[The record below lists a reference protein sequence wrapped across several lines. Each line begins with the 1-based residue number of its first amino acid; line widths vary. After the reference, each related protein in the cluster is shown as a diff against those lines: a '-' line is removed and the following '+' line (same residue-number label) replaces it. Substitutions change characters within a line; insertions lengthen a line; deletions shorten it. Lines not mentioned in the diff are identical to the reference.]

1 MRALPTVIALAAL
14 LALVPAA
21 RADDGTDGDG
31 DGALVER
38 GELVVAPGR
47 RPIGGIA
54 IENLL
59 GDVRIE
65 GYDGDSVSIVAVKHA
80 PDARALE
87 RLRVVVIPDPD
98 GTVRL
103 STALLARDGRPST
116 ALAAVRIDLTV
127 RVPRAVKITG
137 RVSTGRLSVQNVDA
151 GADLDASTG
160 PIVVRNVAGVVFAR
174 SLAGSQRFEEVF
186 GSLDSHA
193 IDGDVSF
200 DTVRG
205 QALTAQVYQGDIEG
219 RRVSSQRVKL
229 SSIDGDIDLE
239 AEPQRGGALTLTSLR
254 GAVSLRVRP
263 TVGLTVRARAGGKA
277 SVPGAV
283 AGDDRWAEAQI
294 GARKGGAAVRIESR
308 FGDISFSLVQ

>member
-1 MRALPTVIALAAL
+1 MQRTLIALAAL
-14 LALVPAA
+14 AALTAAPSA
-21 RADDGTDGDG
+21 RADDGTDDDG

-38 GELVVAPGR
+38 GELMVAPGH
-47 RPIGGIA
+47 RPIGGVT

-65 GYDGDSVSIVAVKHA
+65 GYDGDSVAIVAVKHA

-87 RLRVVVIPDPD
+87 RLRVVVVPDPD

-103 STALLARDGRPST
+103 TTALLARDGRPAA
-116 ALAAVRIDLTV
+116 ALATVRIDLTV
-127 RVPRAVKITG
+127 RVPRAVKVTG
-137 RVSTGRLSVQNVDA
+137 RVSTGSLSVENVDA

-200 DTVRG
+200 DSVRG
-205 QALTAQVYQGDIEG
+205 AALTAQAYQGDIEG
-219 RRVSSQRVKL
+219 RRVSSRRVKV
-229 SSIDGDIDLE
+229 SSVAGDIDVE
-239 AEPQRGGALTLTSLR
+239 AEPQSGGALTLTSLR
-254 GAVSLRVRP
+254 GAVALRVRS

-277 SVPGAV
+277 AVPGAV
-283 AGDDRWAEAQI
+283 AGADRWAEAQF
-294 GARKGGAAVRIESR
+294 GARKGAAAVRIESR